1 MAIVLKAGVSIQ
13 PTAAEEYNPYS
24 NRTIEYVFRSGF
36 INNETMECEADI
48 TDHYVENNTS
58 VQDHMAIKPIRY
70 TVRGLIAEKVFT
82 PLVPYEYTVP
92 YRENKLSSGLNLL
105 STLSPSLSSY
115 MQTAVAAYQ
124 YVEASVNR
132 YMSTVKNVVGFFT
145 RNKTGR
151 TINATATRDVI
162 KDSKQERALNEILN
176 LRDARVLVDIDTPF
190 GYFYDFLIES
200 AKIEQGNNIWQS
212 ELVVTLKEYRS
223 VSTKTTKVDAQ
234 KYSERTQQ
242 QRSAEENLGNVQ
254 GKDGK
259 LQSTLYKMTVGRK

>member
-1 MAIVLKAGVSIQ
+1 MRQL
-13 PTAAEEYNPYS
+13 
-24 NRTIEYVFRSGF
+24 
-36 INNETMECEADI
+36 
-48 TDHYVENNTS
+48 
-58 VQDHMAIKPIRY
+58 
-70 TVRGLIAEKVFT
+70 
-82 PLVPYEYTVP
+82 
-92 YRENKLSSGLNLL
+92 
-105 STLSPSLSSY
+105 
-115 MQTAVAAYQ
+115 
-124 YVEASVNR
+124 
-132 YMSTVKNVVGFFT
+132 
-145 RNKTGR
+145 
-151 TINATATRDVI
+151 
-162 KDSKQERALNEILN
+162 KDSKQDRALNEILN

-234 KYSERTQQ
+234 KYLERTQQ